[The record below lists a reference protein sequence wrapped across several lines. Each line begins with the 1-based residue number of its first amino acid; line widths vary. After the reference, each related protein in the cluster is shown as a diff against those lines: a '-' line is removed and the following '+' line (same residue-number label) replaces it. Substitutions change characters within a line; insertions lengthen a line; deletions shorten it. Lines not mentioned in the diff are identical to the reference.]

1 MVFKGIKQEY
11 VLVVDTEYDNM
22 VLMQCAGLLFKRID
36 EKNDIYQLAVSFNTY
51 VTRDT
56 VGYYA
61 NKYTGITSEFLQENG
76 VPVEDF
82 VTQYDA
88 IFEGIDEDDVI
99 FVSHG
104 TRNDRRVLSSAGVTF
119 SPGHSYCTYKNGK
132 KLLKRETSLT
142 LGDIAAEGGFQLNG
156 SHNAYYDAIATVSA
170 LSFLKKLEWE
180 SSQ

>member
-1 MVFKGIKQEY
+1 MVFKGMKQKY
-11 VLVVDTEYDNM
+11 ILVLDTEYDNM
-22 VLMQCAGLLFKRID
+22 VLIQCAGLLFKRID
-36 EKNDIYQLAVSFNTY
+36 DNDIYQLAVSFNTY
-51 VTRDT
+51 VRKET

-61 NKYTGITSEFLQENG
+61 NKYTGITAEFLKENG

-82 VTQYDA
+82 VNQYEA
-88 IFEGIDEDDVI
+88 IFEGIDPNDVV

-104 TRNDRRVLSSAGVTF
+104 TRNDRRVLSSAGVKF

-132 KLLKRETSLT
+132 RLLKRESQVA

-156 SHNAYYDAIATVSA
+156 SHNAYYDAVATASA

-180 SSQ
+180 LDK